1 MDVLNYGAEIKC
13 EKGLLERKNM
23 AYVAIFANV
32 TLTFN
37 KAFNLTTNSQDFINK
52 FSEFFLQNEASFT
65 KTTEAILYFFE

>member
-1 MDVLNYGAEIKC
+1 MDVLNYGAEIQC
-13 EKGLLERKNM
+13 EKGLLGRKNM

-52 FSEFFLQNEASFT
+52 C
-65 KTTEAILYFFE
+65 